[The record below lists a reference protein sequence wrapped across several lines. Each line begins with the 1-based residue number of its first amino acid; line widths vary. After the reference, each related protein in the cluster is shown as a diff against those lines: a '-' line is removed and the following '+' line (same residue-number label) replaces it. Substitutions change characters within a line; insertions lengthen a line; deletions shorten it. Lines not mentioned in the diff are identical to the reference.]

1 MIYVLNSKGVP
12 LMPTSRHGKVR
23 HLLRD
28 KKAIIVRYHPFTI
41 QLTKEKSNEAQEVSL
56 GVDTGYETLVFQ

>member
-1 MIYVLNSKGVP
+1 
-12 LMPTSRHGKVR
+12 MPTSRHGKVR

-41 QLTKEKSNEAQEVSL
+41 QLTKEKSNEVQEVSL